1 MLNLKMKKILPK
13 SIQTRTYS
21 LDPDVQDLN
30 PIVLNAFYHM
40 FHYLTHKF
48 IFKILIQY
56 KFPNAVSMN
65 GFLAL

>member
-1 MLNLKMKKILPK
+1 MLNLKMKK
-13 SIQTRTYS
+13 TYPRAYKLG

-40 FHYLTHKF
+40 FHYLMHKF
-48 IFKILIQY
+48 IFKILIPY
-56 KFPNAVSMN
+56 KFPKAVSVN